1 MLPFHRQWKKTNG
14 DDEVANL
21 GHSWREVN
29 QRVLKDAPCSVA
41 LLVDRGFGGGFQ
53 QTPRPT
59 AIVAQRGGFGVRW
72 RMAEHPASQVTVIM
86 FIEKDGI
93 EINAVMLRPSPNKCR
108 GEL

>member
-1 MLPFHRQWKKTNG
+1 MIMLPFHRQWKKTNG

-59 AIVAQRGGFGVRW
+59 AIVAQR
-72 RMAEHPASQVTVIM
+72 
-86 FIEKDGI
+86 KDGI
-93 EINAVMLRPSPNKCR
+93 EINAVMLRSSPNKCR